1 MDTGTSERG
10 PAYSPNLVLRDLRAS
25 RGWGRPRLA
34 RELDNHCTRKDW
46 PSPGQANIEKQL
58 YRLESG
64 RVRRPD
70 EFYARLLSDFFG
82 RTSHELFGELDP
94 GNGEIGSTYD
104 IRSHQFVPSYIG
116 ADAARNLVA
125 ATPHIESAGQWTGC
139 VRVESSEHPHL
150 YVWPCGVVVF
160 HVVDQLT
167 PASIAE
173 VAVWRRPSYV
183 RNLEAAAASLAT
195 YGCPSLSEPYVLSAY
210 WVDTIPLDSTQ
221 ATCALRLLA
230 IPRVLTSRET
240 AGTPSELHRAT
251 LIEQSLLREGFDHP
265 EIVDFGVRGISSAYA
280 SWSGV
285 VYHPTATER
294 ALTEDELVA
303 CELSVQAAWTYSDY
317 IRDEVEAGRDP
328 VVAES
333 CGWRYLRG
341 VKSRLTTE
349 RPQETSQHRAMRE
362 AVVSTSG
369 LERRL
374 DQALEALREC
384 ERG

>member
-1 MDTGTSERG
+1 MDTGTSG
-10 PAYSPNLVLRDLRAS
+10 PVYSPNPVLLDLRRS

-34 RELDNHCTRKDW
+34 RELHAYCVEKKR

-70 EFYARLLSDFFG
+70 AFYARLLSDFFG
-82 RTSHELFGELDP
+82 RSPHELFGELDS
-94 GNGEIGSTYD
+94 GNGETASTFTM
-104 IRSHQFVPSYIG
+104 RSHQFVPSYIG
-116 ADAARNLVA
+116 AEAASRLVA
-125 ATPHIESAGQWTGC
+125 AAPHDESAGQWTGC
-139 VRVESSEHPHL
+139 VRVESSEHPDL

-160 HVVDQLT
+160 HVVDELT
-167 PASIAE
+167 PSSIAE
-173 VAVWRRPSYV
+173 VAVWRRPAYA

-195 YGCPSLSEPYVLSAY
+195 FGCPSLSEPYVLSAY

-221 ATCALRLLA
+221 ASCALRLLA

-240 AGTPSELHRAT
+240 AGTPSELHRAG